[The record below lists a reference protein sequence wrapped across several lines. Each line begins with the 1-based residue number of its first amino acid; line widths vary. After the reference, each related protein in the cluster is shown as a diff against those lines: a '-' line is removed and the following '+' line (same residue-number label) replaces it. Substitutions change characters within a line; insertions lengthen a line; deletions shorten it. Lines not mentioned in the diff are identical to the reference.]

1 MDVNAADRPAPA
13 LLGIY
18 LNDHLAGATAGLE
31 LFRRATGGHKSTSA
45 GPVLE
50 RLTREVEEDRQAL
63 LDVMRSLGIPTR
75 RYKVA
80 GGWAAEKV
88 GRLKLNGRLLS
99 RSPVSSLIELEG
111 LHLGVLGKGA
121 AWRLLRRLADTEPRL
136 DKRRL
141 DELVE
146 RAHRQAEELEQL
158 RLQAGAEA
166 F

>member
-1 MDVNAADRPAPA
+1 VGVNAAGSSDPA

-18 LNDHLAGATAGLE
+18 LNDHLAGATGGLE
-31 LFRRATGGHKSTSA
+31 LFRRATSAHKGTSA
-45 GPVLE
+45 GPVLA

-63 LDVMRSLGIPTR
+63 LDVMSALGIPVR
-75 RYKVA
+75 QYKVA
-80 GGWAAEKV
+80 AGWAAEKA

-99 RSPVSSLIELEG
+99 RSPVSSLVELEG

-136 DKRRL
+136 DKARL
-141 DELVE
+141 DALAE
-146 RAHRQAEELEQL
+146 RAHLQAEEIEQL
-158 RLQAGAEA
+158 RLAAGVEA